1 VIQYIVRRVLWM
13 IALLFLVSAIT
24 FFIFYALPSAD
35 PAVLRAGKSPN
46 PQLVEQIRH
55 QLGLDKPLYQQYFDY
70 MKNLLTKGDFGYS
83 YQNNISVRT
92 QIFQRLPATISLA
105 VGAALLW
112 LTVGILVGIIS
123 STRPRSLVDRVS
135 MGGALVAISAPVYFL
150 GLVALYMFA
159 DDIGLIPLFPGAGS
173 YVPISQNVGEWFGS
187 LIMPW
192 CVLAAAFSA
201 FYARLLRSQM
211 IDTMHEDYIR
221 TARAKG
227 LGERTVILH
236 HGLRA
241 AITPIVTAA
250 GLDIGVLLGGAI
262 LTETVFNIPGVGRL
276 AYDSIV
282 NSDLP
287 MIQGTVLLGAF
298 FIVTANLVVD
308 VAYAFVDPRV
318 RY

>member
-1 VIQYIVRRVLWM
+1 VIQYIIRRVLWT

-24 FFIFYALPSAD
+24 FVIFYALPSAD
-35 PAVLRAGKSPN
+35 PAALRAGRNPN

-55 QLGLDKPLYQQYFDY
+55 QLGLDKPLYEQYFTY
-70 MKNLLTKGDFGYS
+70 MKNLITKGDFGYS
-83 YQNNISVRT
+83 YYNNISVRE
-92 QIFQRLPATISLA
+92 QIFDRLPATISLA
-105 VGAALLW
+105 VGAAILW
-112 LTVGILVGIIS
+112 LTVGIIVGIIS
-123 STRPRSLVDRVS
+123 ATRPRTLIDRVA

-150 GLVALYMFA
+150 GLVALYVFA

-173 YVPISQNVGEWFGS
+173 YRPLSQDPTQWFTS
-187 LIMPW
+187 LILPW

-227 LGERTVILH
+227 LSERTVIFH

-262 LTETVFNIPGVGRL
+262 LTETVFNIPGIGRL

-287 MIQGTVLLGAF
+287 VIQGTVLLGAF
-298 FIVTANLVVD
+298 FIVTANLIVD